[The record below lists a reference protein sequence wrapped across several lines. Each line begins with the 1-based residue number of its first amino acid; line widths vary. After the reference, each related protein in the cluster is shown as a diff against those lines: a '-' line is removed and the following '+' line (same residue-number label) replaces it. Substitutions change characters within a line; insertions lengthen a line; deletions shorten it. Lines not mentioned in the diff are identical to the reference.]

1 MKKLRWI
8 AAASFA
14 AVLFASEV
22 PSEAKRWWSH
32 ILYLADDK
40 LQGRN
45 TGSEGYR
52 KAAVYVAGEFER
64 AGLKPAGISGY
75 FQPVK
80 FKSREIVEE
89 ESSLAL
95 VQNRTAEP
103 LTLGEDATISM
114 RVDPAESVE
123 GPLVFIGYGLTV
135 PEMKYD
141 DLAGLDLRGKIA
153 VYVSGGP
160 SSIALGSAT
169 TQAFTPPARDSAGR
183 CARARRGAHGS
194 LPSCGTTCGWRG

>member
-1 MKKLRWI
+1 MKLRWL
-8 AAASFA
+8 AAAVFA
-14 AVLFASEV
+14 LTLFGAGDHLSEG
-22 PSEAKRWWSH
+22 KRWWSH
-32 ILYLADDK
+32 IVYLADDK
-40 LQGRN
+40 LEGRN
-45 TGSEGYR
+45 TGSEGYHQ
-52 KAAVYVAGEFER
+52 AAVYVAGEFER

-95 VQNRTAEP
+95 VQNRTAQP

-160 SSIALGSAT
+160 SSIPGPLSSHYQSASE
-169 TQAFTPPARDSAGR
+169 RGKYLERAGV
-183 CARARRGAHGS
+183 
-194 LPSCGTTCGWRG
+194 